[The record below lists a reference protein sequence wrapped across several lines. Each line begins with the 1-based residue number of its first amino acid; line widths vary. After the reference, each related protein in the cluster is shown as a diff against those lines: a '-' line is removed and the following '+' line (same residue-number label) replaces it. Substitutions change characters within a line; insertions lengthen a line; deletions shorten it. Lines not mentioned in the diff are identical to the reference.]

1 MIQNL
6 PVGVD
11 AYVHTLI
18 GAVIVI
24 VIVTTNAKAPEINSI
39 AVNLMIFW
47 PLSNRKCHSSRG
59 GGTSLQQD
67 NSLDQSSA
75 LTQCHAHSH
84 SNNKDQS
91 TPP

>member
-1 MIQNL
+1 MILNL

-59 GGTSLQQD
+59 GDLITAGQ
-67 NSLDQSSA
+67 
-75 LTQCHAHSH
+75 
-84 SNNKDQS
+84 
-91 TPP
+91 

>member
-1 MIQNL
+1 MILNL

-59 GGTSLQQD
+59 EGGGGDLITAGQ
-67 NSLDQSSA
+67 
-75 LTQCHAHSH
+75 
-84 SNNKDQS
+84 
-91 TPP
+91 